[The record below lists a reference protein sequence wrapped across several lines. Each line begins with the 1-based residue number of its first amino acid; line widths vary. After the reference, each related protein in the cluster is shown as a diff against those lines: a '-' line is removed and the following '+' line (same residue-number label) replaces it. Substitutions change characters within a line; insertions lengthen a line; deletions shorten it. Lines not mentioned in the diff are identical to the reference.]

1 MAGRIARHFVDKLL
15 DRVDIV
21 EVVGQVVSLRK
32 AGRDFQGLCPFHTEK
47 SPSFTVS
54 PEKQFYHCFGCGQH
68 GSAIGFLMNH
78 GGQSFTEAVEDL
90 AARAGLEVE
99 YDGGTAA
106 MPREDHTQLLGL
118 MAEAA
123 ALYARLL
130 RTHPDRERAVTYL
143 KGRGLTGEIARR
155 FGIGYAPAGWDTCLS
170 ALGDTPERQRLLL
183 QGGLV
188 IERDNGGYYDRFR
201 DRVIFPI
208 RDRRGRC
215 VGFGGRI
222 IDQGEPKYLNSP
234 ETPIF
239 QKRRE
244 LYGLDLALKA
254 NTRLSQILIVEGYM
268 DVVALAQHG
277 IDHAV
282 ATLGTSTTPE
292 HLEQIFRAVPEVVFC
307 FDGDAA
313 GKRAS
318 WRALETALPL
328 LQDGRTASFL
338 FLPQGHDPDSLV
350 RAEGRGAFEDRERL
364 MGLST
369 LLFQEL
375 ATQTDLRT
383 LEGRARLAALA
394 RPLIGQVPAGTFR
407 QLLQER
413 LGELAQTRISLPP
426 APKPNTPA
434 AAATQTTT
442 QRPGRGV
449 TPVLNKA
456 LSLLLREPALAAQ
469 SGEFPALDVTADP
482 RLALLVEL
490 LELLRAEPGLSAGA
504 LFERFR
510 ETPQGALMDEILA
523 PPLVLAPELW
533 AAEFKGALAQIL
545 RLSQRNYFSR
555 LVETSAAATP
565 AELADSTRERL
576 RQNPDRPPR

>member
-1 MAGRIARHFVDKLL
+1 
-15 DRVDIV
+15 
-21 EVVGQVVSLRK
+21 
-32 AGRDFQGLCPFHTEK
+32 
-47 SPSFTVS
+47 
-54 PEKQFYHCFGCGQH
+54 
-68 GSAIGFLMNH
+68 
-78 GGQSFTEAVEDL
+78 
-90 AARAGLEVE
+90 
-99 YDGGTAA
+99 
-106 MPREDHTQLLGL
+106 
-118 MAEAA
+118 
-123 ALYARLL
+123 
-130 RTHPDRERAVTYL
+130 
-143 KGRGLTGEIARR
+143 
-155 FGIGYAPAGWDTCLS
+155 
-170 ALGDTPERQRLLL
+170 
-183 QGGLV
+183 
-188 IERDNGGYYDRFR
+188 
-201 DRVIFPI
+201 
-208 RDRRGRC
+208 
-215 VGFGGRI
+215 
-222 IDQGEPKYLNSP
+222 
-234 ETPIF
+234 
-239 QKRRE
+239 
-244 LYGLDLALKA
+244 
-254 NTRLSQILIVEGYM
+254 M

-328 LQDGRTASFL
+328 MQDGRTASFL

-364 MGLST
+364 MGLSS

-413 LGELAQTRISLPP
+413 LAELAQTRVSMP
-426 APKPNTPA
+426 AAPRPQTPA
-434 AAATQTTT
+434 AAAIQTTA
-442 QRPGRGV
+442 QRPGRSV
-449 TPVLNKA
+449 MPVLNKA
-456 LSLLLREPALAAQ
+456 LSLLLRDPGLAAE
-469 SGEFPALDVTADP
+469 SGDFPALDVTADP

-490 LELLRAEPGLSAGA
+490 LELLRAEPALSAGA

-510 ETPQGALMDEILA
+510 ETPQGELMDEILA
-523 PPLVLAPELW
+523 PPLVLEPTLW
-533 AAEFKGALAQIL
+533 AAEFAGALKQIQ

-565 AELADSTRERL
+565 ADLADSTRERL
-576 RQNPDRPPR
+576 RHSPDRPLR